1 MAPLSVQGSA
11 GVGSGQG
18 VTMVAH
24 QEHRQCTGTGV
35 RQAGSLHWSDP
46 TVLDIQQGE
55 WEYQG
60 ILVTSLPS
68 AAFPVSV
75 LPDSLHLGKPTV
87 FFLLFSSVFVDSDL

>member
-1 MAPLSVQGSA
+1 MAPLSVQGSG
-11 GVGSGQG
+11 GVEPGQG

-46 TVLDIQQGE
+46 AVLDIQRGE
-55 WEYQG
+55 WDYQG
-60 ILVTSLPS
+60 VLMMPLPS

-75 LPDSLHLGKPTV
+75 LPDSLHLGEPAV
-87 FFLLFSSVFVDSDL
+87 FPPLF